1 VLREGQGDRMAY
13 KARARPSGKWHSFPG
28 SGFWEFW
35 GVSPE
40 GEADLS
46 LSSAEGGVQLSRGV
60 TSRFTA

>member
-1 VLREGQGDRMAY
+1 MAY